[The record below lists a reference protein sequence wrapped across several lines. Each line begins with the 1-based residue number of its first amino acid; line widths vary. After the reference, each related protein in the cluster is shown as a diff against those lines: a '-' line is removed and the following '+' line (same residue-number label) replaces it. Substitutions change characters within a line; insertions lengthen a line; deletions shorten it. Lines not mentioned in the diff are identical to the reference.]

1 MDSKWIYDILESDLK
16 ITQTTSLELNWFCDK
31 LNFDLKN
38 TCCNLLDSDLFY
50 YNQAGMLL
58 KKSRNLLELYVK
70 Q

>member
-16 ITQTTSLELNWFCDK
+16 ITQTTSLELDWFCDK
-31 LNFDLKN
+31 LNLDLKN
-38 TCCNLLDSDLFY
+38 TWCNLLDSDLFY

>member
-1 MDSKWIYDILESDLK
+1 MDSKWIYDVLESDLK
-16 ITQTTSLELNWFCDK
+16 ITQTTSLELDWFCDI
-31 LNFDLKN
+31 LNLDLKN
-38 TCCNLLDSDLFY
+38 TWSNLLDSDLFY